1 MQNACASARRPTM
14 IYWTSPSG
22 TICRAE
28 SENAD
33 LVSGG
38 DGDFAAPY
46 TSTSLVGNNL
56 FQYIDSP
63 EVCHLYRALTRR
75 VLTTGQAI
83 NFAYRCDS
91 PTTRREMT
99 MRLSRDAGMIR
110 YESALIRETV
120 REWEIPRE
128 TPDAETFVAIC
139 SFCQNYRFPVTSKVW
154 KELEGLMMEK
164 GLPEEFKFT
173 HGVCREFYEIAMG
186 KLKE

>member
-1 MQNACASARRPTM
+1 M

-33 LVSGG
+33 LVAGD

-46 TSTSLVGNNL
+46 TSNSIVGHNL
-56 FQYIDSP
+56 FQYIDGP
-63 EVCHLYRALTRR
+63 EISHLYKELTKQ
-75 VLTTGQAI
+75 VLTTGHAI

-99 MRLSRDAGMIR
+99 MRLSRDAEMVR

-120 REWEIPRE
+120 RERE
-128 TPDAETFVAIC
+128 TPRPTPNAETFVAIC
-139 SFCQNYRFPVTSKVW
+139 SFCHNYRFPVTSKAW
-154 KELEGLMMEK
+154 KELEGLLMEK
-164 GLPEEFKFT
+164 ELPEEFKFT
-173 HGVCREFYEIAMG
+173 HGVCGACYEIAMG
-186 KLKE
+186 KLKKQ